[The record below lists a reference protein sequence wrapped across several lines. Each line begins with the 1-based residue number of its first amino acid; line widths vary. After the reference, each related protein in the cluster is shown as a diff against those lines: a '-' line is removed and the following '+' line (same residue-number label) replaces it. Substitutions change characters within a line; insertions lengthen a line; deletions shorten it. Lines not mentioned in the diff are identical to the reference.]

1 MPINMAFLKLLK
13 AQNVAPHGIFWGN
26 ETVKIV
32 SRQEWLGC
40 LVVSKVQQVRALT
53 ESESGVQSEASP
65 KERNI

>member
-32 SRQEWLGC
+32 FTTGMVALWYLKY
-40 LVVSKVQQVRALT
+40 SK
-53 ESESGVQSEASP
+53 SEH
-65 KERNI
+65 